1 MKTMTKLAVL
11 AAILVLAMP
20 TRSCM
25 FAPSVTRAASAGAA
39 ALPAPATGASVD
51 ESKVQQVLFVNNQ
64 SPSASDT
71 NPGTEALPFMTV
83 SHAALIAQSLNARS
97 TGVKVYIA
105 PGTYRELVS
114 LPQTGKETNAPM
126 VFEGTVRGQAVLCGS
141 DVWSN
146 WTQTSNNVY
155 QHNWPYTW
163 GIAPYPRGWD
173 GNTTLQD
180 IVRRREMVYVN
191 GHNLAQV
198 LQYSDLTDYTFFAD
212 ENAHVIYLQLGAGI
226 SMSDATVEVAIRP
239 QVFIAQGKKNLVLRD
254 LVFRHGNAPVQDA
267 AIQIVDSNNVL
278 VERCTFEWNNWI
290 ALGLSGTSNMT
301 LSNNVANRNGA
312 TGFDVYNM
320 KNLVVDSNDTSFNNW
335 RGARGNFYGW
345 SVAGAKIGGVHVGLV
360 SHHTSAGNRAR
371 GLWLDYDN
379 RDLTVDS
386 VTSAFNFNDGIFIE
400 ANPGPILVQN
410 STFANN
416 QNAAGIAGANSS
428 DLTLLNNGITGNGA
442 EQILITGDLDRT
454 VVNWENNAQQD
465 VQAARWTIKSNTV
478 TSQDGAQALLV
489 VSQNWQPFLSTLS
502 ADYNIWSKTGGQNT
516 FEVGGKWFSFAQWQ
530 SLVHADSTSVFQ
542 P

>member
-1 MKTMTKLAVL
+1 MKRMAKLAFL
-11 AAILVLAMP
+11 AAMIVLAMP
-20 TRSCM
+20 TRSCI
-25 FAPSVTRAASAGAA
+25 APAVTKAASVGAS
-39 ALPAPATGASVD
+39 ALPAPATGASID

-64 SPSASDT
+64 SPSAADS

-114 LPQTGKETNAPM
+114 LPQTGKETSAPM
-126 VFEGTVRGQAVLCGS
+126 VFEGTVRGQVILSGS
-141 DVWSN
+141 DVWSG

-155 QHNWPYTW
+155 QHNWPYAW

-191 GHNLAQV
+191 GHNMAQV

-212 ENAHVIYLQLGAGI
+212 ENAHIIYLQLGAGI

-239 QVFIAQGKKNLVLRD
+239 QVFIAQGKKNLVVRD
-254 LVFRHGNAPVQDA
+254 LVFQHGNAAVQDA
-267 AIQIVDSNNVL
+267 AIQVIDSNNVL
-278 VERCTFEWNNWI
+278 VDGCTFEWNNWI

-301 LSNNVANRNGA
+301 LTNNVASRNGA

-320 KNLVVDSNDTSFNNW
+320 KNLVLDSNDTSFNNW

-428 DLTLLNNGITGNGA
+428 DLTLLNNAVTGNGA

-516 FEVGGKWFSFAQWQ
+516 FEVGGQWFSFPQWQ
-530 SLVHADSTSVFQ
+530 SLVHADGTSVFQ